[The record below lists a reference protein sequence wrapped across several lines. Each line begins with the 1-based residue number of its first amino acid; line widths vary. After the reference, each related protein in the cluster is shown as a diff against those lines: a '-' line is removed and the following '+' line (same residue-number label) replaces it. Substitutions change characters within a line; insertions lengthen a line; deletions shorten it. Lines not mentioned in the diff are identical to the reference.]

1 MFVQDQYCKL
11 EELEKQM
18 MRKRMEES
26 QGVDGSVEERV
37 DKEIQLVR
45 RQKELIRYQFIYYT
59 VGVEYKYD
67 WKIQVMYSNSPMNM
81 KQSNFAVYTVHTD
94 PFYIISL
101 FSTYCLNHW
110 LHRLLISFHR
120 VGYVL
125 RRPKLTRHDML
136 RFYDRFLECH
146 LTATCWI

>member
-59 VGVEYKYD
+59 VGVKYK
-67 WKIQVMYSNSPMNM
+67 
-81 KQSNFAVYTVHTD
+81 
-94 PFYIISL
+94 
-101 FSTYCLNHW
+101 
-110 LHRLLISFHR
+110 
-120 VGYVL
+120 
-125 RRPKLTRHDML
+125 
-136 RFYDRFLECH
+136 
-146 LTATCWI
+146 

>member
-1 MFVQDQYCKL
+1 
-11 EELEKQM
+11 M

-67 WKIQVMYSNSPMNM
+67 
-81 KQSNFAVYTVHTD
+81 
-94 PFYIISL
+94 
-101 FSTYCLNHW
+101 
-110 LHRLLISFHR
+110 
-120 VGYVL
+120 
-125 RRPKLTRHDML
+125 
-136 RFYDRFLECH
+136 
-146 LTATCWI
+146 

>member
-1 MFVQDQYCKL
+1 LFVQDQYCKL

-26 QGVDGSVEERV
+26 QGVDGSLEERV

-67 WKIQVMYSNSPMNM
+67 
-81 KQSNFAVYTVHTD
+81 
-94 PFYIISL
+94 
-101 FSTYCLNHW
+101 
-110 LHRLLISFHR
+110 
-120 VGYVL
+120 
-125 RRPKLTRHDML
+125 
-136 RFYDRFLECH
+136 
-146 LTATCWI
+146 